1 MKKQIAIKVNSI
13 DDETLKIRKTNNG
26 VGVELPA
33 RDPKQPKR
41 DRTIDLYSDYLNKIF
56 IQTNSK
62 DLFLSKKHS
71 QFKLREIKSN
81 KIRQDL
87 LKLDKP
93 HTKKTNKD
101 DLGILNV

>member
-1 MKKQIAIKVNSI
+1 MKKQISIKVNSI

-33 RDPKQPKR
+33 RDPKLPKR
-41 DRTIDLYSDYLNKIF
+41 DKTIDMYSDYLNRIF

-71 QFKLREIKSN
+71 QFKLRELKNKKS
-81 KIRQDL
+81 RQDF
-87 LKLDKP
+87 LKLDASNKLQ
-93 HTKKTNKD
+93 TKKYE
-101 DLGILNV
+101 